1 MQIVNPNLKF
11 TGPLTLRRKTER
23 IIIHHSATPGDVSA
37 ATIHQW
43 HLGNGWKGIGYH
55 YVIRTFGLIEI
66 GRPENTIGSHSGSAG
81 NSNGIGVCVAGN
93 FMNSKPT
100 EEQFQACVELVRDI
114 YSRYGALVIQGHR
127 DVMATAC
134 PGAMFPLEEIKR
146 TVADNS
152 ALFPPVNILVN
163 GQVIQSILV
172 KGQTMAP
179 IRQVLD
185 ILRVPFSWDA
195 KTNSAVI
202 GFYRLPA
209 TIINGMGYL
218 PIRKLAGAIDRGVG
232 WDADTRTA
240 TII

>member
-1 MQIVNPNLKF
+1 MFLPQQF
-11 TGPLTLRRKTER
+11 TMA
-23 IIIHHSATPGDVSA
+23 SW
-37 ATIHQW
+37 QW
-43 HLGNGWKGIGYH
+43 LEGHRLSLCNSEQFGN
-55 YVIRTFGLIEI
+55 REI
-66 GRPENTIGSHSGSAG
+66 GRPENVIGSHSGSAG

-195 KTNSAVI
+195 KSQFGSNWLLQIA
-202 GFYRLPA
+202 R
-209 TIINGMGYL
+209 N
-218 PIRKLAGAIDRGVG
+218 DH
-232 WDADTRTA
+232 
-240 TII
+240 